1 MYIVD
6 YRASEVMMAL
16 RLREAQRLRG
26 IEYHGWLSWN
36 GRRLLAQV
44 GRRLVVAGERL
55 ERYGMPQM
63 IKRFEVEG
71 G

>member
-1 MYIVD
+1 
-6 YRASEVMMAL
+6 MMGL
-16 RLREAQRLRG
+16 RLKEAQRLKEKKYR
-26 IEYHGWLSWN
+26 GWLSWN
-36 GRRLLAQV
+36 GCRLLAQF

-63 IKRFEVEG
+63 INRFEVEG